1 VSVTAERLLNALG
14 KLADD
19 AEVRALLRDLDL
31 PEKPAKI
38 ADGVA
43 SDYEAPNHGVAI
55 FFRTAHHL
63 RNIEAY
69 RACPP
74 ETPIVSD
81 VIFSRKGFGGGPGFS
96 GELPHGLTFSESREA
111 ARARLGP
118 PSSSGLAGAN
128 DRWDFGQ
135 RYLTVAFFR
144 DPTKGVMQ
152 VTCGLDW
159 VI

>member
-1 VSVTAERLLNALG
+1 MSVTSERLLNALG

-31 PEKPAKI
+31 PETAAKI
-38 ADGVA
+38 ADGVS
-43 SDYEAPNHGVAI
+43 SDYEAPKHGVAI

-96 GELPHGLTFSESREA
+96 GQLPHGLTYSETREA
-111 ARARLGP
+111 ARARLGS
-118 PSSSGLAGAN
+118 PSWSSPIVAN
-128 DRWDFGQ
+128 DRWKFGD
-135 RYLTVAFFR
+135 RYLTVAFSS

-159 VI
+159 VV

>member
-1 VSVTAERLLNALG
+1 MSITSERLLDALG
-14 KLADD
+14 KLADSP
-19 AEVRALLRDLDL
+19 EVRALLRDLDL
-31 PEKPAKI
+31 PEQAAEM

-43 SDYEAPNHGVAI
+43 SDYEAPKHGVAI
-55 FFRTAHHL
+55 FFRSAHHL

-69 RACPP
+69 QTSPP
-74 ETPIVSD
+74 GTPIVSD

-96 GELPHGLTFSESREA
+96 GALPHGLTFQESRES

-118 PSSSGLAGAN
+118 PSRTALAGAN
-128 DRWDFGQ
+128 DRWNSGH

-144 DPTKGVMQ
+144 DPAKGIMQ

-159 VI
+159 VV

>member
-1 VSVTAERLLNALG
+1 VSISAERLLGVLG

-19 AEVRALLRDLDL
+19 AEVRTLLRDLGL
-31 PEKPAKI
+31 PETPAKI
-38 ADGVA
+38 ADGVS
-43 SDYEAPNHGVAI
+43 SDYEAPKHGVAV
-55 FFRTAHHL
+55 FFRTAYHL

-74 ETPIVSD
+74 ETPVVSD

-96 GELPHGLTFSESREA
+96 GALPHGLTFSESRDA

-118 PSSSGLAGAN
+118 PSWSSPMGAN
-128 DRWDFGQ
+128 DRWNFDQ
-135 RYLTVAFFR
+135 RYVTVAFFR
-144 DPTKGVMQ
+144 DPTKGIMQ

-159 VI
+159 VV